1 MSLSFLNPKPPEPMQ
16 VEAGSLHLEHKGI
29 EVELPLIW
37 DLEQGGPIYLIRD
50 GKIFASL
57 SPEELK
63 AIYVLYRDLE
73 LKGKVEDA

>member
-1 MSLSFLNPKPPEPMQ
+1 MQ
-16 VEAGSLHLEHKGI
+16 VEAGSLHLEHKG
-29 EVELPLIW
+29 VELTLPLIW
-37 DLEQGGPIYLIRD
+37 DLEQGGPIYLMKE

>member
-1 MSLSFLNPKPPEPMQ
+1 MQ

-29 EVELPLIW
+29 EVEVPIVW
-37 DLEQGGPIYLIRD
+37 DLAQGGPIYLIKD
-50 GKIFASL
+50 SKVFASL
-57 SPEELK
+57 TAEELK